1 LSFELFAS
9 LPLDKQQQAIDQF
22 MTLPAEKKE
31 SVFYP
36 YYSVEYMQER
46 VKKATKKAIL
56 RQIVEPHWHKL
67 SAAQH
72 ESILALLDKLT

>member
-1 LSFELFAS
+1 MTELFAS
-9 LPLDKQQQAIDQF
+9 LPEDKQEQAIHQF

-56 RQIVEPHWHKL
+56 RQIAEPHWHKL